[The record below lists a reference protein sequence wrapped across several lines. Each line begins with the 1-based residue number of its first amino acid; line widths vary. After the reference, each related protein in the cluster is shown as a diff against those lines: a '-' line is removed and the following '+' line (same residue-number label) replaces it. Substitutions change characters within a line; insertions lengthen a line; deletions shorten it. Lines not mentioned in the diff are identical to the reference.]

1 MKRVVFLVVLPTL
14 STVIRQ
20 ATNGA
25 LVSDPDGYNIEAVC
39 REAEENEGDRELKFV
54 RAISNGG

>member
-1 MKRVVFLVVLPTL
+1 MKRAAFLVVLPTL
-14 STVIRQ
+14 STLIQ
-20 ATNGA
+20 QTTGA